1 MPAGAARI
9 QFDFRIEGRRF
20 RPTLPWIPTEANL
33 KRARAILARVKAQIL
48 AGTFCFG
55 ADFPRYKGRSEL
67 APPHRERTS
76 GEVFDAF
83 LRHEEA
89 RLARGDLAAVTV
101 TSHRKILDHV
111 WRPYLGHLPL
121 LGILYSRLVQI
132 ADDHS
137 SNKKT
142 YNNTVSALRRAF
154 EFGYLDYPDHRNPA
168 AALRCA
174 RLGKRDRPLI
184 DPFSIQEAEIFIAAL
199 HREWGEA
206 YGHYDELRFFTGL
219 LPSEE
224 IALLVT
230 DYDAAHGVLSI
241 TKARVDGV
249 DQDVT
254 KTGEDRR
261 ITLCPRAIA
270 ILDRH
275 LRLRNRAVR
284 AGLIQHD
291 HLFFTDSGAPI
302 RHLGYGHWRWQRT
315 LKRLTI
321 RYRRPYVARHTSVSW
336 NLMAGRNPL
345 LVAKEHG
352 HRLTTMLTV
361 YAAWTEGAVESDIAA
376 IREAMNCTRRPRGQR
391 ADQTTQ
397 SPAPVSGVLVAEHFP
412 AHGSRHIKV
421 TAPRTTLPPAAPLG
435 SRLAS
440 SPRPSGGK
448 MLNLKENSG
457 GERDYSA
464 LRASPLRGRPPG
476 VTTTGDI
483 STSHHPGS
491 RENAVPAT
499 YPPDV
504 IPLRRG
510 AILESPQ
517 IYGVLVSTKF
527 GGERGITRRCAPRPF
542 GAAFRMLGRWIPQ
555 NEAPPGHDRER
566 VPPC

>member
-1 MPAGAARI
+1 MGNVAIGRKSITGGVMPAGAARI

-55 ADFPRYKGRSEL
+55 ADFPRYKGLSEL

-83 LRHEEA
+83 LRHEAA

-219 LPSEE
+219 RPSEE

-261 ITLCPRAIA
+261 IVLCPRAIA
-270 ILDRH
+270 ILNRH
-275 LRLRNRAVR
+275 LRLRNRMVNDGR
-284 AGLIQHD
+284 IQHG
-291 HLFFTDSGAPI
+291 HLFFTDSGALI

-315 LKRLTI
+315 LKSLTI

-361 YAAWTEGAVESDIAA
+361 YAAWAEGAVESDIAA
-376 IREAMNCTRRPRGQR
+376 IREAMNRTRGPRGRRATPAARHPTPIPRISPTDQSSANRRP
-391 ADQTTQ
+391 
-397 SPAPVSGVLVAEHFP
+397 GV
-412 AHGSRHIKV
+412 KV
-421 TAPRTTLPPAAPLG
+421 TPPDATSSGSTRLG

-440 SPRPSGGK
+440 SPRPSRRK
-448 MLNLKENSG
+448 ILNLKE
-457 GERDYSA
+457 
-464 LRASPLRGRPPG
+464 
-476 VTTTGDI
+476 
-483 STSHHPGS
+483 TS
-491 RENAVPAT
+491 
-499 YPPDV
+499 
-504 IPLRRG
+504 
-510 AILESPQ
+510 
-517 IYGVLVSTKF
+517 
-527 GGERGITRRCAPRPF
+527 GGERGIRIGFGHLLNQQVAGSQITFVPTDPPKSPSPSPTSSPGIPLFPRLQGLRARSLADRRPETSYLCFPF
-542 GAAFRMLGRWIPQ
+542 RDIVDLG
-555 NEAPPGHDRER
+555 
-566 VPPC
+566 